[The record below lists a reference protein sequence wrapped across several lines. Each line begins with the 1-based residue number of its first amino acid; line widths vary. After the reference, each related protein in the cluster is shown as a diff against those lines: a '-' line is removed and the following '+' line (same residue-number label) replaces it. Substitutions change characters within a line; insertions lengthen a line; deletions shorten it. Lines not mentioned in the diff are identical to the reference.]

1 MRRFERYSS
10 RLHGTSVHHL
20 KAGFGT
26 DMTID
31 WNNRLR
37 LFVINL
43 ARSPDRRQF
52 MSEQLLRLGLP
63 FDVFRA
69 VDGHTLT
76 DGDLVAYNREK
87 RLRSF
92 GDDLT
97 PTEIGCYL
105 SHYRLYRKIVTER
118 IPRAVVFEDD
128 TEISDDLPAILR
140 ALENSPES
148 WEFIRL
154 AGLRERKGKEVAY
167 LGHGYRAVRLRHTAC
182 GSQAYIVNQ
191 QGARKLLDYGKEI
204 TRQVDITIDRYWE
217 NGLRIMAVQPYP
229 AWPSSRFVS
238 TIGAQKADVWRQ
250 PGKRSLRL
258 PILAAKRLDSVNRRI
273 YNLRTIFD

>member
-1 MRRFERYSS
+1 
-10 RLHGTSVHHL
+10 
-20 KAGFGT
+20 
-26 DMTID
+26 
-31 WNNRLR
+31 
-37 LFVINL
+37 
-43 ARSPDRRQF
+43 
-52 MSEQLLRLGLP
+52 MSEQLSRLGLP

-69 VDGHTLT
+69 VDGRTLT
-76 DGDLVAYNREK
+76 EGDLVAYNREK

-105 SHYRLYRKIVTER
+105 SHYRLYRKIVAER

-140 ALENSPES
+140 ALEDAPES

-154 AGLRERKGKEVAY
+154 AGLRERKGKDVAR
-167 LGHGYRAVRLRHTAC
+167 LGHGYRVVRLRHTAC
-182 GSQAYIVNQ
+182 GAQAYIVNQ

-229 AWPSSRFVS
+229 VWTSSRFVS
-238 TIGAQKADVWRQ
+238 TIGAQKVDVWRQ
-250 PGKRSLRL
+250 PGKRALRL
-258 PILAAKRLDSVNRRI
+258 PILAAKRLDGVNRRI
-273 YNLRTIFD
+273 YNLRTIFE